1 MMSRVF
7 SGMRPTGRLHIGHLL
22 GALEKWVEL
31 QREHECFFSIVDWH
45 ALTTGYK
52 DTSEMKKNIS
62 EMAIDW
68 LSVGIDFEKSTVF
81 LQSQVKEHAELH
93 LLLSM
98 IIPMA
103 WLERNPTLK
112 SMLQDMH
119 ITTVNYGLMGYP
131 VLQTADILM
140 YKGEKVP
147 VGEDQVPHLEMSREI
162 VRSFNRM
169 YKPVFPEPEAILT
182 QTPRL
187 LGIDGK
193 KMSKSLDNCIYISD
207 DQDIIKKKVQM
218 LVTDPQKIRKNDPGR
233 PEICSVFEYHK
244 IFNPGE
250 TDQTCSE
257 LVESIA
263 ADCRAGRL
271 GCVADK
277 NHLAEIIDRRLKP
290 YREKRKEYAEKSGL
304 IRDMLN
310 EGSRR
315 AQKIAAKTMSDVREA
330 MGLF

>member
-1 MMSRVF
+1 
-7 SGMRPTGRLHIGHLL
+7 
-22 GALEKWVEL
+22 
-31 QREHECFFSIVDWH
+31 
-45 ALTTGYK
+45 
-52 DTSEMKKNIS
+52 
-62 EMAIDW
+62 
-68 LSVGIDFEKSTVF
+68 
-81 LQSQVKEHAELH
+81 
-93 LLLSM
+93 M

-207 DQDIIKKKVQM
+207 DPDIIKKKVQM

-250 TDQTCSE
+250 TDH
-257 LVESIA
+257 IA

-277 NHLAEIIDRRLKP
+277 NHLADIIDRRLKP
-290 YREKRKEYAEKSGL
+290 YREKRKEYAEKIGL
-304 IRDMLN
+304 IQDMLN

-315 AQKIAAKTMSDVREA
+315 AQKIAAKTMSDVRDA

>member
-1 MMSRVF
+1 MTRVF

-31 QREHECFFSIVDWH
+31 QKEHECFFSIVDWH

-52 DTSEMKKNIS
+52 DTSEMKGNIY

-131 VLQTADILM
+131 VLQTADILT

-207 DQDIIKKKVQM
+207 DPDIIKKKVQM

-244 IFNPGE
+244 IFNLGE
-250 TDQTCSE
+250 TDQ
-257 LVESIA
+257 IA

-277 NHLAEIIDRRLKP
+277 NHLADIIDRRLKP
-290 YREKRKEYAEKSGL
+290 YREKRKEYAEKIGL
-304 IRDMLN
+304 IQDMLN

-315 AQKIAAKTMSDVREA
+315 AQKIAAKTMSDVRDA

>member
-1 MMSRVF
+1 MSKVF

-22 GALEKWVEL
+22 GTLEKWVEL
-31 QREHECFFSIVDWH
+31 QKGHECFFSIVDWH

-52 DTSEMKKNIS
+52 DTSEMKNNIY

-68 LSVGIDFEKSTVF
+68 LSVGIDFEKSVVF
-81 LQSQVKEHAELH
+81 LQSQVKEHAELY

-131 VLQTADILM
+131 VLQAADILM

-147 VGEDQVPHLEMSREI
+147 VGEDQVPHLEMSREM

-169 YKPVFPEPEAILT
+169 FKPIFPEPEAILT
-182 QTPRL
+182 ATPRL
-187 LGIDGK
+187 PGIDGK

-207 DQDIIKKKVQM
+207 EPDLIKKKVNT
-218 LVTDPQKIRKNDPGR
+218 LITDPKKIRKDDPGR
-233 PEICSVFEYHK
+233 PDICSVFDYHK

-250 TDQTCSE
+250 TDQIE
-257 LVESIA
+257 L
-263 ADCRAGRL
+263 DCRAGRL

-277 NHLAEIIDRRLKP
+277 NHLAEVIANRLKP
-290 YREKRKEYAEKSGL
+290 YREKRREYSEKKAL
-304 IRDMLN
+304 IMDMLY
-310 EGSRR
+310 EGTRR
-315 AQKIAAKTMSDVREA
+315 AQKIAAKTMSEVREA

>member
-1 MMSRVF
+1 MARVF

-22 GALEKWVEL
+22 GTLLKWVEL
-31 QREHECFFSIVDWH
+31 QKEHECFFSIVDWH

-52 DTSEMKKNIS
+52 DTSEMKNNIY

-68 LSVGIDFEKSTVF
+68 LSVGVDFERSIVF

-131 VLQTADILM
+131 VLQAADILM

-162 VRSFNRM
+162 ARSFNRIF
-169 YKPVFPEPEAILT
+169 KHVFPEPEAILT
-182 QTPRL
+182 TTPRL

-207 DQDIIKKKVQM
+207 DSDVIKKKVHM
-218 LVTDPQKIRKNDPGR
+218 LITDPKKIRKDDPGR
-233 PEICSVFEYHK
+233 PEICSVFDYHK
-244 IFNPGE
+244 IFNPDE
-250 TDQTCSE
+250 TDQIE
-257 LVESIA
+257 R
-263 ADCRAGRL
+263 DCRAGRL
-271 GCVADK
+271 GCVANK

-290 YREKRKEYAEKSGL
+290 YRENRRDYAEKKEL
-304 IRDMLN
+304 IRDMLY
-310 EGSRR
+310 EGTRR
-315 AQKIAAKTMSDVREA
+315 AQKITAKTMSEVREA
-330 MGLF
+330 IGLW